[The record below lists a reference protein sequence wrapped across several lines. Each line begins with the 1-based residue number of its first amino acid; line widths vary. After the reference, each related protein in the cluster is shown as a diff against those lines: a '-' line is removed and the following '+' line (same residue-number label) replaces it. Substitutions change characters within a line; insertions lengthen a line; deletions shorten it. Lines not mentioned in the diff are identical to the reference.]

1 MIAKRPSLTVQ
12 LLAGIGVPFLI
23 VIAMIG
29 VIAYLSAQDEISEVY
44 DSQMITSAQ
53 QLWIIARGKDDS
65 ANMLIGR
72 NDPHLDAGD
81 QAALD
86 DYARW
91 RAFRV
96 WGDGHLVLRSG
107 GGPDGLTPGMPK
119 GFSTVKTSSG
129 DWRVFTFQAPENDM
143 IVMVGESLAARR
155 EVSRRVVWGVCL
167 PLLLVFP
174 VILLM
179 VWLGIRFGLK
189 DLTHFA
195 ADIRRRSPDDL
206 SRIGNDALPVEIA
219 PVAESVNQL
228 LDKLERSLAQERLF
242 TDNAAHELRT
252 PLAALVVQTDVI
264 RNARTDAE
272 RLPLLEDLSQ
282 GVGRASRLLDQ
293 LLVLARIRHTPAPPA
308 PVNLYQAAG
317 DIIRDIY
324 PRAHARSIEL
334 SLTGDETATILSNR
348 PLLALLIGNLV
359 DNAVKYAP
367 DNSAVELSVRIEA
380 RDAILT
386 IRDHG
391 PGIPPDER
399 EQVFARFYR
408 LKGRNE
414 SGSGLGLAI
423 VRTLGEILAAD
434 IALFT
439 PDNGE
444 GLGVNV
450 RFKL

>member
-1 MIAKRPSLTVQ
+1 MTKRPSLTLQ

-23 VIAMIG
+23 VIALIG
-29 VIAYLSAQDEISEVY
+29 IIAYLSAQDEISEVY
-44 DSQMITSAQ
+44 DSQLISSAQ
-53 QLWIIARGKDDS
+53 QLWIIAHGKDDS
-65 ANMLIGR
+65 ASMLIDR
-72 NDPHLDAGD
+72 NDPHLNASD

-96 WGDGHLVLRSG
+96 WSDGHLVLRSG
-107 GGPDGLTPGMPK
+107 GGPDGLTSDLPK
-119 GFSTVKTSSG
+119 GFSTVKTPSG
-129 DWRVFTFQAPENDM
+129 NWRVFTFQAPENDM

-155 EVSRRVVWGVCL
+155 EVSGRIVWGVCL

-174 VILLM
+174 VIILM

-206 SRIGNDALPVEIA
+206 SRVSNDTLPIEIA

-252 PLAALVVQTDVI
+252 PLAALVVQADII

-272 RLPLLEDLSQ
+272 RLPMLDDLSQ

-293 LLVLARIRHTPAPPA
+293 LLVLARIRHTPVKPA
-308 PVNLYQAAG
+308 PINLYQAAG
-317 DIIRDIY
+317 DVIRDIY
-324 PRAHARSIEL
+324 PRAQAKSIEL
-334 SLTGDETATILSNR
+334 SLTGDENATILSNR

-367 DNSAVELSVRIEA
+367 DNSAVELSILMEDQGV
-380 RDAILT
+380 ILT

-391 PGIPPDER
+391 PGIPASER

-408 LKGRNE
+408 LKDRNE

-423 VRTLGEILAAD
+423 VRTLGEILEAD
-434 IALFT
+434 ITLFT
-439 PDNGE
+439 PGDGR
-444 GLGVNV
+444 GLGVNI